1 MNAIDVIRAKRDG
14 GTLDEGQIAAFVDGA
29 AAGSWPDY
37 QVAALLMAIAIR
49 GMSDA
54 EASALTEQMAASGR
68 RFARRTPLPR
78 RVDKHST
85 GGVGDKTSLVL
96 APAVAACGLHVPM
109 MSGRALG
116 HTGGTLDKLEAIP
129 GFRVELSPAEIDRV
143 LDAAGCC
150 IVGQTPDVAPADRR
164 LYALRDVTGTVES
177 VPLIAASILSKK
189 LVEDLDGLVLDV
201 KCGTGAFMR
210 TPAEAQALARVLAGI
225 GTRCGVPTEAI
236 VTGMDHPL
244 GRTIGN
250 AVEVNEAIQALRG
263 AGPADL
269 HEVVVRLGAE
279 MLVLGGAAAS
289 RTVAERRL
297 QDAITSGDALD
308 TFARMV
314 AAQGGDASVVEHPD
328 RIAIAGARTPVPAAR
343 AGFLAR
349 LEPRAL
355 GRAAIALGAGR
366 RVLGDA
372 IDLAAGIRLLRV
384 QGDAVAAGEPVMELH
399 HAAGV
404 PLDEAL
410 ALAAGAIT
418 IAEAPCPAPSLFPQ

>member
-1 MNAIDVIRAKRDG
+1 
-14 GTLDEGQIAAFVDGA
+14 
-29 AAGSWPDY
+29 
-37 QVAALLMAIAIR
+37 
-49 GMSDA
+49 
-54 EASALTEQMAASGR
+54 
-68 RFARRTPLPR
+68 
-78 RVDKHST
+78 VDKHST

-164 LYALRDVTGTVES
+164 LYALRDVTATVES

-189 LVEDLDGLVLDV
+189 LVEDLDALVLDV

-210 TPAEAQALARVLAGI
+210 TPADARSLARVLADT

-250 AVEVNEAIQALRG
+250 ALEVREAIGTLRG
-263 AGPADL
+263 DGPADL
-269 HEVVVRLGAE
+269 HALVLRLGAR

-289 RTVAERRL
+289 DTEAESRL
-297 QDAITSGDALD
+297 QRAIASGGALAA
-308 TFARMV
+308 FGRMV
-314 AAQGGDASVVEHPD
+314 AAQGGDARVVDEPD
-328 RIAIAGARTPVPAAR
+328 RLPTATGRTPVRASR

-349 LEPRAL
+349 LEPRDL
-355 GRAAIALGAGR
+355 GRAAIVLGAGR
-366 RVLGDA
+366 RALGDTL
-372 IDLAAGIRLLRV
+372 DRAAGIRLLRV
-384 QGDAVAAGEPVMELH
+384 QGEEVAAGEPVLELH
-399 HAAGV
+399 HAAGAR
-404 PLDEAL
+404 LDEAL
-410 ALAAGAIT
+410 ALAAGAIA
-418 IAEAPCPAPSLFPQ
+418 ISEAPCPAPSLFPQ